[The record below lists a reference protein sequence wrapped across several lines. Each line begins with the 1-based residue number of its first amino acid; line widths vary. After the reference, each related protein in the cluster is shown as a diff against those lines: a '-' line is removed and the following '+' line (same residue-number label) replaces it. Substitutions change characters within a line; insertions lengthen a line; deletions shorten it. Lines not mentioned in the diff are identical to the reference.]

1 MTMAVAVIFDV
12 LMLLYFGSKVEIVDV
27 IVDLIRNK
35 DSDDSDRDRHRRD
48 DTRWMHMSSLQETPY
63 TVT

>member
-1 MTMAVAVIFDV
+1 MTMAIAVIFDV

-27 IVDLIRNK
+27 VVDLIRNK
-35 DSDDSDRDRHRRD
+35 DSDDRDRHRRD
-48 DTRWMHMSSLQETPY
+48 DTRWMHMSGLQETPY